1 MGTILEALAVIK
13 GKDATGGAFDAVAAK
28 INRISR
34 AANALNRDVQKQLSM
49 AAVAE
54 RQAGRME
61 RATSMIGAGA
71 KMAATYGGAHL
82 AIKTVERAAR
92 VAAAQAH
99 EETRMRVAGMKD
111 SEIKDAEDL
120 SGALSMKYPALAKTD
135 IMHAARNARSIVGSF
150 EEAAEILEPMMK
162 LKVIAFGAHPEK
174 VDELNEEFDKL
185 IKGEEIKGITQNLPR
200 FVHGMDMMA
209 RAVNVFGD
217 TLRPTDFYE
226 TVKYSRQAA
235 VPLSDRFM
243 LETAPTLA
251 QELGGSGTGKALS
264 TFYGTVIGG
273 KMKDVAAREFVKY
286 GLADPDKIVKTKT
299 GAVKGLLPNGIK
311 EGRLASE
318 DPYAWVNDVF
328 LPALAKQG
336 VTDPKEIQ
344 DHIATMFRDSTAAQM
359 VGIFATQQKRIEKD
373 WDLIRKAH
381 GLEAADEFQK
391 SDPKV
396 IRKAISSQA
405 DNVLS
410 NTTGPLVPAANAGMN
425 WLVSGEQWL
434 AERSKSRPGDTF
446 AAGTWLGAMMGAAS
460 LDSLGWLSEKVLG
473 RGGSPGLSKA
483 VGSMAPVLALT
494 QLADNILDDDDVNR
508 LKRYEASPRYR
519 FDQLHDLDEKDK
531 AAGIYG
537 DPDFEAYVKAQT
549 SAKRAALNGELGAF
563 GYNSAVTEG
572 RYQAGG
578 PSWSIDDIRK
588 ATGIG
593 GAGEPAEAK
602 IVGEA
607 TLKTEVTVS
616 PSPDFLARVSQT
628 VQNGI
633 NAFRSTGAPTTGSSG
648 STGRSMPEA
657 GPPQ

>member
-61 RATSMIGAGA
+61 RATSMIGSGA

-209 RAVNVFGD
+209 KAVNVFGD

-391 SDPKV
+391 NDPKV

-405 DNVLS
+405 DNILS
-410 NTTGPLVPAANAGMN
+410 NTAGPLVPTANAGMN

-563 GYNSAVTEG
+563 GYNPAITSG

-578 PSWSIDDIRK
+578 PGWSIDDIRK

-633 NAFRSTGAPTTGSSG
+633 NAFRSTGAPATGSSG